1 MRAHSLLVV
10 LIVAAGCAGG
20 PVQETSGWFT
30 TEYSGFSARSQTTSE
45 GIVSELSSKPDG
57 ILVATLLV
65 TKDRAVWTS
74 STDETRTVDAG
85 PSASLP
91 GDNAA
96 ANDWLYLTTQTA
108 AKRLPAA
115 LELPPLHLEDGGGDG
130 GCVNSGDCSSCCGNG
145 RCCSCCGRCTV
156 ITCSG

>member
-1 MRAHSLLVV
+1 
-10 LIVAAGCAGG
+10 
-20 PVQETSGWFT
+20 
-30 TEYSGFSARSQTTSE
+30 
-45 GIVSELSSKPDG
+45 
-57 ILVATLLV
+57 
-65 TKDRAVWTS
+65 
-74 STDETRTVDAG
+74 
-85 PSASLP
+85 LP

-115 LELPPLHLEDGGGDG
+115 LELPPLQLEDGGGDG